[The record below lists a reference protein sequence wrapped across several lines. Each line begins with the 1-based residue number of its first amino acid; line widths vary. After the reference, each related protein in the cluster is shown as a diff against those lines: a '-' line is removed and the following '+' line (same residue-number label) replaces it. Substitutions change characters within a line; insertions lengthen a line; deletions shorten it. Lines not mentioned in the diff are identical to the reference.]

1 MGSMNSLDRDAK
13 NVFVEG
19 SCEVAFKQLV
29 VKDGLGNNTAD
40 ELEVAEMV

>member
-1 MGSMNSLDRDAK
+1 M
-13 NVFVEG
+13 FVEG

-29 VKDGLGNNTAD
+29 IEDSFGNDAAN